1 MRSVDLEKNLY
12 SKQPLRF
19 GEDGKFR
26 ILMVSDIHGGV
37 GYDEMR
43 TVRAMQA
50 LVDCTRPHL
59 VLLGGDI
66 AGPGTIHVSNKE
78 ELKNLL
84 DGLVSP
90 MERAGIPWAHVY
102 GNHDDNFG
110 LPDREAQPVY
120 ESYPFCVSKTS
131 PQGVSGVSNYVLPV
145 WDEKGEKILFNVFAL
160 DSQHR
165 MDEFRAEFG
174 LGQEVAPMDLVG
186 MENEDESPIRF
197 SQVAWYYQTSQT
209 LEAYADHKIP
219 ALMYTHFPLPEHR
232 IVALRPEECQLEG
245 HVGPQIDSSFINSGL
260 FSACLQRG
268 DVKAIF
274 CGHDHRSDYSGIYC
288 GIRLGL
294 DGFMSYCACHDEQ
307 IRGGRVFEISADAPD
322 QIETKMVRV
331 KDCPGFVEI

>member
-1 MRSVDLEKNLY
+1 
-12 SKQPLRF
+12 
-19 GEDGKFR
+19 
-26 ILMVSDIHGGV
+26 
-37 GYDEMR
+37 
-43 TVRAMQA
+43 
-50 LVDCTRPHL
+50 
-59 VLLGGDI
+59 
-66 AGPGTIHVSNKE
+66 
-78 ELKNLL
+78 
-84 DGLVSP
+84 
-90 MERAGIPWAHVY
+90 MEQAGIPWAHVY

-110 LPDREAQPVY
+110 LPDSEAQTVY
-120 ESYPFCVSKTS
+120 ERYPYCVSKTS
-131 PQGVSGVSNYVLPV
+131 PADVSGVSNYVLPV
-145 WDEKGEKILFNVFAL
+145 WDETGENILFNVFAL

-174 LGQEVAPMDLVG
+174 LGENVVPIDLVG
-186 MENEDESPIRF
+186 MENEDEGPIRF
-197 SQVAWYYQTSQT
+197 DQVNWYYQTSKAM
-209 LEAYADHKIP
+209 EAHAGRKIP

-307 IRGGRVFEISADAPD
+307 IRGGRLFEISADAPD